1 MYSVVILA
9 AGSGS
14 RMKLGYNKMIH
25 KINDKLIIN
34 MTLDKFIN
42 NDLISEIIVTV
53 SLENLEYIK
62 KNIVK
67 SDKIK
72 IVLGG
77 CERQDSVYEA
87 IKYLKSNS
95 INEYVLVHDGARC
108 NISNELIDKC
118 IDEIKNTKLSG
129 YGVGVKEKNS
139 IREVENGYV
148 SKILNRDKL
157 YSMQTPQIS
166 KISILDDCLNKASIS
181 NTLCTDEVSLL
192 VNNGYEVKIIEGEYS
207 NIKITTPDDLR
218 GINE

>member
-14 RMKLGYNKMIH
+14 RMNLGYNKMIH
-25 KINDKLIIN
+25 KINDKIIIN
-34 MTLDKFIN
+34 ITLEKFIN
-42 NDLISEIIVTV
+42 NDLINEIIVTV
-53 SLENLEYIK
+53 NFENFEYIK
-62 KNIVK
+62 ENIVK
-67 SDKIK
+67 NDKIR
-72 IVLGG
+72 IIQGG

-95 INEYVLVHDGARC
+95 TNEYVLVHDGARC
-108 NISNELIDKC
+108 NISNELIAKC
-118 IDEIKNTKLSG
+118 IGEIKNVKLDG

-166 KISILDDCLNKASIS
+166 KISILYDCLKKASKS
-181 NTLCTDEVSLL
+181 NTICTDEVSLL

-218 GINE
+218 GIND